1 MINKDRVRTMTRLAI
16 YEEGQGVADDKM
28 NGYFKN
34 DYIVGHMVGSFV
46 SGTIACLLI
55 VFVYCCY
62 HYDTLLIQTGTSI
75 TRHAAGWTGTE
86 EDWSTSKKVTKRK
99 TNMLTTVFEIRK
111 KIIEAYGKYEYIIA
125 PAFKF
130 AVAFLLIL
138 TIDKHIGFNAGL
150 TNKLLGVIIAL
161 VCTLVPMNFM
171 AAIMV
176 MLVLAHLYTLSLET
190 MIVAAVIFMLML
202 LLYFRFSPKDTV
214 MLLLLPL
221 AFVARIEY
229 AVPVVAGLL
238 FGPGSAVGV
247 GFGVVIT
254 KYLSY
259 VEQNKAVLGNSE
271 IGPATV
277 DNFRN
282 IVDALMQNKAMWIM
296 AGAFATAAIVVFFIR
311 RVETAHSW
319 TIAIIAGNVVELF
332 ILLFGDMQFDTNIDL
347 AKVFL
352 GVFLSLIVELL
363 VEFFCFMVDYTR
375 IENVQFEDDDY
386 YYYVKAVPKVSVS
399 DSIRIVKTISTS
411 ENSGADFREQVS
423 RKVTA
428 GSAESNE

>member
-1 MINKDRVRTMTRLAI
+1 
-16 YEEGQGVADDKM
+16 
-28 NGYFKN
+28 
-34 DYIVGHMVGSFV
+34 
-46 SGTIACLLI
+46 
-55 VFVYCCY
+55 
-62 HYDTLLIQTGTSI
+62 
-75 TRHAAGWTGTE
+75 
-86 EDWSTSKKVTKRK
+86 
-99 TNMLTTVFEIRK
+99 MLTNVFEIRK
-111 KIIEAYGKYEYIIA
+111 KLIEAYGQFEYIIV

-130 AVAFLLIL
+130 VVAFLLIL
-138 TIDKHIGFNAGL
+138 MINSHIGFNLGL

-161 VCTLVPMNFM
+161 ICTLVPVNFM
-171 AAIMV
+171 AGIM
-176 MLVLAHLYTLSLET
+176 MILVLAHLYTLSLET
-190 MIVAAVIFMLML
+190 MILAGVIFLLMF
-202 LLYFRFSPKDTV
+202 LLYFRFSPKDTI
-214 MLLLLPL
+214 MILLLPL
-221 AFVARIEY
+221 AFAAKVEY

-238 FGPGSAVGV
+238 FAPGSAVGV
-247 GFGVVIT
+247 GFGVIIV

-282 IVDALMQNKAMWIM
+282 IVDALMQNKAMWII
-296 AGAFATAAIVVFFIR
+296 AAAFATAAIVVYFIR

-332 ILLFGDMQFDTNIDL
+332 VLLFGDMQFDTNIDL
-347 AKVFL
+347 AKVFM
-352 GVFLSLIVELL
+352 GVFLSLIIELL

-386 YYYVKAVPKVSVS
+386 YYYVKAVPKVTVS
-399 DSIRIVKTISTS
+399 DSLRIVKTISTS